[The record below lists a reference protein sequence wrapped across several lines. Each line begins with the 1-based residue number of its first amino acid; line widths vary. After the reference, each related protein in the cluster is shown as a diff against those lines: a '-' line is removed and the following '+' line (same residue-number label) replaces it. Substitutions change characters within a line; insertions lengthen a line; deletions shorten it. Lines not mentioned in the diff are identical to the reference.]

1 MRHVSRLPASFPM
14 YCAIGR
20 KRCPLLFIDTIGAWM
35 ERMLSLVYGC
45 AILLAKGGEFME
57 LRTLRYF
64 LAAAQE
70 GNITRAAD
78 ILHITQPTLSR
89 QIMDLERE
97 LGTTL
102 MSRGKNGL
110 TLTDDGIFFCQRAE
124 EIVELADRLERSF
137 AERNAE
143 VSGIISIG
151 AVEAIGSRLFAK
163 LVKRFSEKYPLV
175 RFHLYNEVA
184 DSLKDRI
191 DKGLIDVGL
200 LLEPVDTS
208 KYDYIRLS
216 QKETWGVLMRD
227 DHPLAQRESI
237 RPEEVTQYP
246 LILPLRVRARA
257 EILNWLKKEEKDLH
271 IPLSYTLLSNAVLLV
286 EEGLGCAFCLDG
298 ALAIHSSPRLRFIPI
313 TPEHTTRS
321 VLVWKKNQLF
331 TPATSLFVQEINMMR
346 AKIE

>member
-1 MRHVSRLPASFPM
+1 MCYTV
-14 YCAIGR
+14 G
-20 KRCPLLFIDTIGAWM
+20 
-35 ERMLSLVYGC
+35 
-45 AILLAKGGEFME
+45 KGGEFME

-110 TLTDDGIFFCQRAE
+110 TLTDDGIFFRQRAE